1 MSCSKILYTSI
12 ENIVINEIFFDIKL
26 PMQHIN
32 KISYLYCQRTLIL
45 LNEPNVQ
52 ICHSKELKAIYAD
65 QLRKFGSFEF
75 CTTCIQCLFL
85 TQSKRDFT
93 HGSLSPLDY
102 HVLTL
107 CVNNKARYTC
117 HEKGDVLYEI
127 VPNLDN
133 RNIWDKSI
141 FSASS
146 LKIFFYSS
154 SL

>member
-1 MSCSKILYTSI
+1 MSIIFSLRHKKI
-12 ENIVINEIFFDIKL
+12 
-26 PMQHIN
+26 
-32 KISYLYCQRTLIL
+32 LIL

-107 CVNNKARYTC
+107 CVNNNARYTC

-141 FSASS
+141 FSVSS
-146 LKIFFYSS
+146 LKIFLYPYFYSS
-154 SL
+154 TKSTSKVLILYFIFWRKIRLED